1 VLASFRFR
9 FAAVSKISSSFFLSM
24 KRKRFSKAKVRPKRS
39 GRIVTRMG
47 KKWSK
52 DPAPFWH
59 KSELQTRIQS
69 YKLGVGWGIQKCPRK
84 QNKTIVREPVLF
96 LSKYRT
102 DVDSTK
108 IVTRMLV
115 TPIQGSHCTEGQR
128 HNRNSHTKLFR
139 LHADVCC
146 LHFSLSRRG

>member
-1 VLASFRFR
+1 LVMSLMVSRVAMVLSRLYVLLYA
-9 FAAVSKISSSFFLSM
+9 ISVLGGPLLRIFPNSEKVSM
-24 KRKRFSKAKVRPKRS
+24 KRKRFLKAKVWPKRT

-52 DPAPFWH
+52 DPAPLWH

-115 TPIQGSHCTEGQR
+115 TPIQ
-128 HNRNSHTKLFR
+128 
-139 LHADVCC
+139 
-146 LHFSLSRRG
+146 